1 MRSDIHFQE
10 IPLGFNYEEWIVRG
24 LGTRSVWRLLKTSCC
39 GPVVEGGDGSN
50 LDWSAGCRDGERTEL
65 GSVRVKIQKSLGVAQ
80 LWE

>member
-1 MRSDIHFQE
+1 M
-10 IPLGFNYEEWIVRG
+10 WC
-24 LGTRSVWRLLKTSCC
+24 LLKTSCC

-65 GSVRVKIQKSLGVAQ
+65 GSVRVKIQKPLGVAQ